1 MGVGPVPLPSGKVR
15 TVDTLD
21 EMLERKLLSPVQ
33 HAQIAA
39 WIAQAR
45 TPEGIQQMPA
55 PLWRSLSLASVLLDV
70 DADLLQPPLL
80 EA

>member
-1 MGVGPVPLPSGKVR
+1 M
-15 TVDTLD
+15 DTLD
-21 EMLERKLLSPVQ
+21 EMLGRKLLTPVQ

-45 TPEGIQQMPA
+45 TPEGILQMPA
-55 PLWRSLSLASVLLDV
+55 PLWRTLALASVLLDV

-80 EA
+80 EAGP